1 VLAAASAAVLEE
13 TMKTFVRLALPV
25 LALLVM
31 APAAQAQQGREGHH
45 PAGQPEAQ
53 AAPAPNAAMPMQGM
67 PMQGM
72 RMQGMQ
78 MPMQG
83 MGGGSMDCPMMGG
96 MKHDSGMNMGKGMNM
111 GMGMPFEHVEGRIAF
126 LQTEIGITDAQRE
139 QWNTFAGALRRNTEV
154 HRTMHN
160 QMMGPDAPSSQTWLQ
175 KVQQK
180 ARMMSTHAEALKA
193 VDTAA
198 APLYAVLTEDQR
210 QKAER
215 LLSGTMG
222 ML

>member
-53 AAPAPNAAMPMQGM
+53 AAPAPDAAMPMQGM
-67 PMQGM
+67 P
-72 RMQGMQ
+72 MQGMQ

-96 MKHDSGMNMGKGMNM
+96 MKHGSGMNM

-139 QWNTFAGALRRNTEV
+139 QWNTFAVALRRNAEV

-180 ARMMSTHAEALKA
+180 TRMMSTHAEALKA

-198 APLYAVLTEDQR
+198 SPLYAVLTEDQR

-222 ML
+222 MM

>member
-25 LALLVM
+25 LALLAM

-53 AAPAPNAAMPMQGM
+53 AAPAPDAAMPMQGM
-67 PMQGM
+67 RMQGM

-96 MKHDSGMNMGKGMNM
+96 MKHGSGMNMNM

-139 QWNTFAGALRRNTEV
+139 QWNTFAVALRQNAEV

-180 ARMMSTHAEALKA
+180 TRMMSTHAEALKA

-198 APLYAVLTEDQR
+198 SPLYAVLTEDQR

>member
-1 VLAAASAAVLEE
+1 VLAAALAAILEE

-31 APAAQAQQGREGHH
+31 TPAAQAQQGHEGHH
-45 PAGQPEAQ
+45 PAGRAEEAQ
-53 AAPAPNAAMPMQGM
+53 ANPSPDAAMPMQGNGMRMQGM

-72 RMQGMQ
+72 RM
-78 MPMQG
+78 PMQE

-96 MKHDSGMNMGKGMNM
+96 MKHDAGMNM

-139 QWNTFAGALRRNTEV
+139 QWKAFADALRRNAEV

-193 VDTAA
+193 VDAA
-198 APLYAVLTEDQR
+198 AGPLYAVLTEDQR
-210 QKAER
+210 QKAES
-215 LLSGTMG
+215 LLSSAMG
-222 ML
+222 MM

>member
-1 VLAAASAAVLEE
+1 VHAAASAAILEK

-31 APAAQAQQGREGHH
+31 APAAQAQQGHEGHH
-45 PAGQPEAQ
+45 PTGQAEAR
-53 AAPAPNAAMPMQGM
+53 AAPAPDAAM

-83 MGGGSMDCPMMGG
+83 MGGRSMDCPMMGG
-96 MKHDSGMNMGKGMNM
+96 MRHDSGMNMGR
-111 GMGMPFEHVEGRIAF
+111 GMGMPFEHIEGRIAF

-139 QWNTFAGALRRNTEV
+139 QWNSFAGALRRNAEV

-160 QMMGPDAPSSQTWLQ
+160 QMMGSDAPSSQTWLQ
-175 KVQQK
+175 KIQQK

-198 APLYAVLTEDQR
+198 GPLYAVLTEDQR
-210 QKAER
+210 QKAES

-222 ML
+222 MM